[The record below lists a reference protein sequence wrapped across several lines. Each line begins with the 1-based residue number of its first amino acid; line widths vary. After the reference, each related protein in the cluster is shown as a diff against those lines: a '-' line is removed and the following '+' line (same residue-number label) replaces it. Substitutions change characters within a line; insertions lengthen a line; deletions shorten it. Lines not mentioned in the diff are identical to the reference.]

1 MGVKDF
7 LYFSDCNLP
16 GLLGAQVLWLG
27 YLVGLSFC
35 LRDEAWPAQ
44 GEGDFVF
51 VTQVVSPQTP
61 VPF

>member
-16 GLLGAQVLWLG
+16 GLLAAQVLWLG

-44 GEGDFVF
+44 GEGDFCLLY
-51 VTQVVSPQTP
+51 TSDAADE
-61 VPF
+61 